1 MSEAFPQGQPGNEFV
16 LASQALAD
24 WYEKERDF
32 SMSCGQAVY
41 LLQTQYP
48 DIIPNHL
55 GDWGV
60 ANPMYLSISDI
71 CKFE

>member
-55 GDWGV
+55 GDSGV